1 MESRPQPSTS
11 LPSATVTTPPIYPWR
26 MSRGA
31 RLGWLLPTMGSPWS
45 QSTGALRA
53 CWCRTC
59 TSGRVPSGSGACSS
73 LPTTSPASGRPWV
86 TTTTGTPGE
95 SSATGETRAVAVQL
109 RRILWRLAEVIEV
122 VPETPRTKSLLLEVS
137 EWEGHKAGQH
147 VDVRLTAEDGYQ
159 AQRSYSIASAP
170 EDERLVLAVD
180 RLDDGEVSI
189 YLTDVLMAGEKLEL
203 RGPIGGYF
211 TWEEG
216 DGGPLF
222 LVGGGSGIAPL
233 MAMIRHRA
241 AAGSDVPTR
250 LLYSSRS
257 YEEIIFREELE
268 NLAARDSALEVI
280 HSLTR
285 SRPEVWSGYHRRI
298 DAEMLREVGLSP
310 EESPLAFVCGPTL
323 LVEGVADALVRLGHD
338 PARVKTERFGPTG
351 G

>member
-1 MESRPQPSTS
+1 
-11 LPSATVTTPPIYPWR
+11 
-26 MSRGA
+26 
-31 RLGWLLPTMGSPWS
+31 
-45 QSTGALRA
+45 
-53 CWCRTC
+53 
-59 TSGRVPSGSGACSS
+59 
-73 LPTTSPASGRPWV
+73 
-86 TTTTGTPGE
+86 
-95 SSATGETRAVAVQL
+95 VAVQM
-109 RRILWRLAEVIEV
+109 RRTLWRLAEVIEV
-122 VPETPRTKSLLLEVS
+122 VPETPRTKSLLLEVP

-170 EDERLVLAVD
+170 EDERLMLAVD

-189 YLTDVLMAGEKLEL
+189 YLTDVLMAGDKLEL

-211 TWEEG
+211 TWEAA

-257 YEEIIFREELE
+257 YEEIIYREELE
-268 NLAARDSALEVI
+268 TLASWNSALEVI
-280 HSLTR
+280 HTLTR
-285 SRPEVWSGYHRRI
+285 SRPEGWTGYYRRI
-298 DAEMLREVGLSP
+298 DAEMLEEVGWSP
-310 EESPLAFVCGPTL
+310 DESPLASVCGPTSF
-323 LVEGVADALVRLGHD
+323 VEGVADALVSLGHD
-338 PARVKTERFGPTG
+338 PAQVKTERFGPTG